1 MDKKEIKYLWLLV
14 AITTLVL
21 LFFSSLRL
29 YLFGAGLDLGFFN
42 QLLYLVSQ
50 GLSPV
55 SSLLEGTHLIGDHA
69 AFILYPLSL
78 FYFIYPNIHWLLL
91 IQAFALALGAIPV
104 YALSRE
110 NGLSISYSRAIAI
123 SYILYPAIFNI
134 NFYTE
139 FRPETIAVPALLW
152 AAYAVQ
158 KNRYKQVLMAMTIV
172 LSCKEIMS
180 FVVIGFGF
188 YLLVVKKSIKYGI
201 ICILGAALWFLVAA
215 IYIIPTFRGGHPMA
229 GTWYYSSLGNS
240 LSELVVNLITNP
252 LLILQRT
259 FAVDRLFYYLLL
271 ILPIIIGLSLK
282 KIIYFIPALPS
293 LFLNILSDDSRVR
306 DLIHQY
312 SLPIIPFLF
321 VWFIYSLANIKKHQK
336 RPWLSPRL
344 LITWSIITFL
354 SLAKYGYFYTRYF
367 PLIPY
372 NNSVRQGIKLIPPQ
386 ARVLTSSYIA
396 NHLSQR
402 TSIHVINMAK
412 HSTEIELSSFDYILI
427 SLNHLERPTTPENAQ
442 KIIET
447 LSTSEKFSLIYQDN
461 NTYLFQQKPQETHSS
476 QLSSKIIVRTPVVK

>member
-1 MDKKEIKYLWLLV
+1 MKKKELKYLVLIV
-14 AITTLVL
+14 SITTLVL

-29 YLFGAGLDLGFFN
+29 YLFGAGIDLGFFD

-50 GLSPV
+50 GLPPV

-78 FYFIYPNIHWLLL
+78 FYVIYPNVHWLLA

-104 YALSRE
+104 YALSKQR
-110 NGLSISYSRAIAI
+110 GLSVSYSRAIAI
-123 SYILYPAIFNI
+123 SYVLYPALFNI

-152 AAYAVQ
+152 AAFAVEI
-158 KNRYKQVLMAMTIV
+158 NRYKQVLIALLIV

-180 FVVIGFGF
+180 FIVIGFGCYMLIF
-188 YLLVVKKSIKYGI
+188 KKRIKYGI
-201 ICILGAALWFLVAA
+201 ICILGATLWFLFAA

-252 LLILQRT
+252 LIILQRA
-259 FAVDRLFYYLLL
+259 FLVDRLFYYFLL

-282 KIIYFIPALPS
+282 KIIYFLPCIPI
-293 LFLNILSDDSRVR
+293 LFLNILSDDGRVR

-321 VWFIYSLANIKKHQK
+321 VWLIYSLAYIEKKQK

-344 LITWSIITFL
+344 LIIWSIISFL
-354 SLAKYGYFYTRYF
+354 SLAKYGYFYERYF

-372 NNSVRQGIKLIPPQ
+372 NNFVRHGINLIPPQ

-396 NHLSQR
+396 NHLSHR
-402 TSIHVINMAK
+402 ISIQVIRVPK
-412 HSTEIELSSFDYILI
+412 HLTEIELSSFDYILI
-427 SLNHLERPTTPENAQ
+427 SLKHLDHPMVQEDAQ
-442 KIIET
+442 KIIEK
-447 LSTSEKFSLIYQDN
+447 LSILPKFSLIYQN
-461 NTYLFQQKPQETHSS
+461 NSVYLFYKDN
-476 QLSSKIIVRTPVVK
+476 